1 MATETD
7 TAQAP
12 IRDWRQLRRL
22 LAYVRRRWPLAA
34 ASVLLMLAF
43 NAAGVAEPYLVKLGI
58 DRDVAG
64 GDIAGLQRTALWL
77 GLIMAGG
84 LVCQFLFNVA
94 VQSLGQRLLLDLR
107 LDLFRKVLELS
118 KDYYDKTAAG
128 KTLTNVT
135 NDVESI
141 REFISEGIVSVVGD
155 LLKVG
160 MIFIAMLAL
169 DLKLALMAFVTL
181 PVFVLATALF
191 RRSIRS
197 GFRSVR
203 KANAEINTSLNET
216 ISGIREIRLFRIR
229 DRFAADFAVH
239 NRNYRDAY
247 LKTIRAYALYFP
259 VLEGVSNLGMMLT
272 LFAAHTL
279 VGVELRVG
287 VIFAFF
293 AYINMFFRPLREMAE
308 QFNTF
313 QAAMAATERVL
324 HLLDQPVSV
333 RDPAAPAALPARFAG
348 ALEFRGVRFAYDP
361 EAPVLQD
368 FSCRIRPGE
377 RVALV
382 GYTGSGKT
390 TVISLLNRLYD
401 VTGGAVTIDGTDLRE
416 LPVRELRRRIATIP
430 QDVFLFTGTVAE
442 NIGLHVPGIG
452 RDRIEAAAREALLHP
467 FIEAMPNGYD
477 ENVLE
482 EGRLLSAGQRQL
494 LSFARALVREPDIV
508 VMDEATAN
516 VDSAT
521 EHLVENAI
529 HNLLRGRTAIIIA
542 HRLSTIR
549 EVDRIL
555 VLHKGRLAEEGTHD
569 ELLARGG
576 LYSQL
581 YQRQAF
587 LSA

>member
-1 MATETD
+1 MAVD
-7 TAQAP
+7 AAPDQAP
-12 IRDWRQLRRL
+12 IRDWRQLLRL

-43 NAAGVAEPYLVKLGI
+43 NAAAVAEPYLVKLGI
-58 DRDVAG
+58 DRDVAR
-64 GDIAGLQRTALWL
+64 GDFAGLQRTALWL
-77 GLIMAGG
+77 GLVMVGG
-84 LVCQFLFNVA
+84 LVCQFLFGCA
-94 VQSLGQRLLLDLR
+94 VQYLGQRLLLDLR
-107 LDLFRKVLELS
+107 MDLFGKVLDLS

-160 MIFIAMLAL
+160 LIFVAMLAI

-181 PVFVLATALF
+181 PVFILATALF

-197 GFRSVR
+197 GFRGVR
-203 KANAEINTSLNET
+203 KANAEINTNLNET

-229 DRFAADFAVH
+229 DKFAADFAVH

-247 LKTIRAYALYFP
+247 LRTIRAYALYFP
-259 VLEGVSNLGMMLT
+259 VLEGVSNLGMILI

-313 QAAMAATERVL
+313 QSAMAATERVIQ
-324 HLLDQPVSV
+324 LLDQPVSV
-333 RDPAAPAALPARFAG
+333 QDPAAPVPLPERFAG
-348 ALEFRGVRFAYDP
+348 ALEFRDVSFAYDP
-361 EAPVLQD
+361 EAPVLQS

-377 RVALV
+377 RIALV

-390 TVISLLNRLYD
+390 TVINLLNRLYD
-401 VTGGAVTIDGTDLRE
+401 VTGGAITIDGTDIRD
-416 LPVRELRRRIATIP
+416 LPVREWRRRIATVP
-430 QDVFLFTGTVAE
+430 QDVFLFTGSVAD
-442 NIGLHVPGIG
+442 NIGLYQPDIG

-467 FIEAMPNGYD
+467 FVEAMPRRYD
-477 ENVLE
+477 ESVLE

-494 LSFARALVREPDIV
+494 LSFARAMVRRPDV
-508 VMDEATAN
+508 VVLDEATAN
-516 VDSAT
+516 IDSAT
-521 EHLVENAI
+521 EHLVEAAI

-555 VLHKGRLAEEGTHD
+555 VLHKGRLAEEGTHE

>member
-1 MATETD
+1 MNTD
-7 TAQAP
+7 AAPDQAP
-12 IRDWRQLRRL
+12 IRDWRQLLRL
-22 LAYVRRRWPLAA
+22 LAYVRRRWLLAA
-34 ASVLLMLAF
+34 ASVLLMLVF
-43 NAAGVAEPYLVKLGI
+43 NVAGVAEPYLVKLGI
-58 DRDVAG
+58 DRDVAA
-64 GDIAGLQRTALWL
+64 GDFAGLQRTALWL
-77 GLIMAGG
+77 GLLMVVG
-84 LVCQFLFNVA
+84 LVCQFLFNYA

-107 LDLFRKVLELS
+107 MDLFRKVLDLS

-128 KTLTNVT
+128 RTLTNVT

-160 MIFIAMLAL
+160 MIFVAMLVI

-181 PVFVLATALF
+181 PVFILATALF

-197 GFRSVR
+197 GFRGVR

-229 DRFAADFAVH
+229 DKFAADFAVH

-259 VLEGVSNLGMMLT
+259 VLEGVSTLGMMLT

-313 QAAMAATERVL
+313 QSAMAATERVL

-333 RDPAAPAALPARFAG
+333 QNPAAPAPLPERFAG
-348 ALEFRGVRFAYDP
+348 ALEFRDVTFAYDP
-361 EAPVLQD
+361 EAPVLQN
-368 FSCRIRPGE
+368 FSCQIRPGE

-401 VTGGAVTIDGTDLRE
+401 VTGGAITIDGTDIRA
-416 LPVRELRRRIATIP
+416 LPVRALRRRIATIP
-430 QDVFLFTGTVAE
+430 QDVFLFTGSVAE
-442 NIGLHVPGIG
+442 NIGLHQPDIG

-467 FIEAMPNGYD
+467 FIEAMPHRYD

-482 EGRLLSAGQRQL
+482 QGRLLSAGQRQL
-494 LSFARALVREPDIV
+494 LSFARALVRAPDIV
-508 VMDEATAN
+508 VLDEATAN
-516 VDSAT
+516 IDSAT
-521 EHLVENAI
+521 EHLVEEAI

-569 ELLARGG
+569 
-576 LYSQL
+576 
-581 YQRQAF
+581 
-587 LSA
+587 